1 MANTY
6 RLGDIIDD
14 YCSRCKAVMNHS
26 IVSLVE
32 GEPARTECRTCYT
45 SHKYR
50 NAQGAKKR
58 PNTKQDLF
66 DEVLDKIGPLGP
78 R

>member
-1 MANTY
+1 MAESY

-26 IVSLVE
+26 VVSLLDRK
-32 GEPARTECRTCYT
+32 PARTECRTCF
-45 SHKYR
+45 SAHKYR
-50 NAQGAKKR
+50 NAKGGRKKAAS
-58 PNTKQDLF
+58 KEDLF
-66 DEVLDKIGPLGP
+66 NAILSDIGPMGH